1 MAREL
6 IRDET
11 FTVTEEE
18 LASLPS
24 NPLKV
29 VDPSTSYTIRAVT
42 DARVQRLRA
51 KHTSTKWVNHQM
63 VEKFDGL
70 AFANELI
77 DEVLVDWQGITYHGE
92 AMPCTSENK
101 VGLDESVRTALI
113 ERSRM
118 NRIVKEDSFRPTTE
132 SR

>member
-6 IRDET
+6 IRDEV
-11 FTVTEEE
+11 FVVTEEE
-18 LASLPS
+18 LASLPN

-29 VDPSTSYTIRAVT
+29 VDPSTSYSIRAVT
-42 DARVQRLRA
+42 DAMVSRLRA
-51 KHTSTKWVNHQM
+51 KHTHSKWVNHQLT
-63 VEKFDGL
+63 EKFESL

-77 DEVLVDWQGITYHGE
+77 DEVLVDWQGITYKGE
-92 AMPCTSENK
+92 PMPCTSENK

-118 NRIVKEDSFRPTTE
+118 NRIVKDDSFRTTAE

>member
-6 IRDET
+6 IRDEV

-18 LASLPS
+18 LASLPN

-29 VDPSTSYTIRAVT
+29 VDPSTSYSIRAVT
-42 DARVQRLRA
+42 DARVKRLRD
-51 KHTSTKWVNHQM
+51 KHTSSKWVNHQL
-63 VEKFDGL
+63 VEKFEAL

-118 NRIVKEDSFRPTTE
+118 NRIVKDDSFRTTAE